1 MPAITAQPKSYLDEV
16 RKLDPRGRLLHWI
29 KEREKARLAKLKG
42 FPKPW
47 TNDPILQAYRFCNVR
62 RMDDKVSQWLDL
74 HWYTPNRNHKN
85 MVIACVLA
93 RHFNQPQTLARIG
106 FPKVYNAGYIQS
118 GLEHIEALKRQ
129 GETTFNSAYIIRA
142 SGDYPN
148 KAEMV
153 FYETVQQ
160 FVDSP
165 TKYLSKADRME
176 DAVNLLM
183 GYRNIGSFMA
193 GQIAADLRWATN
205 GKFIDKD
212 EWAAMGPGSKRGIN
226 IIHGRALEYPIKQEQ
241 FTEELKNLMTFL
253 KKALPS
259 SLTSRLEAIDYQNCL
274 CEYSGYEKVLWDR
287 GRKKQLYDGKAD

>member
-1 MPAITAQPKSYLDEV
+1 MPAITVQPKSYLDEV

-29 KEREKARLAKLKG
+29 KEREKVRLAKLKG
-42 FPKPW
+42 SPKPW

-74 HWYTPNRNHKN
+74 HWYTPNKNHKN

-142 SGDYPN
+142 DGKFPN

-160 FVDSP
+160 FVDA
-165 TKYLSKADRME
+165 KYIPRLNSME
-176 DAVNLLM
+176 DLVEELM
-183 GYRNIGSFMA
+183 QFRNIGSFMA
-193 GQIAADLRWATN
+193 GQIAADLRWATD

-212 EWAAMGPGSKRGIN
+212 KWAAMGPGSARGMN
-226 IIHGRALEYPIKQEQ
+226 RLHERDVKSPLKQEQ
-241 FTEELKNLMTFL
+241 FLTELKEFVAFA
-253 KKALPS
+253 KKALPAS
-259 SLTSRLEAIDYQNCL
+259 ITSRLEMIDWQNCF
-274 CEYSGYEKVLWDR
+274 CEFDKYSRVLLGE
-287 GRKKQLYDGKAD
+287 GRPKQKYNGGQQ

>member
-1 MPAITAQPKSYLDEV
+1 M
-16 RKLDPRGRLLHWI
+16 
-29 KEREKARLAKLKG
+29 RLAKQKG
-42 FPKPW
+42 LPKPW
-47 TNDPILQAYRFCNVR
+47 TDDPILQQYRFCNVR

-74 HWYTPNRNHKN
+74 HWYTPNHNHKN

-106 FPKVYNAGYIQS
+106 FPKNYNEGYIQS
-118 GLEHIEALKRQ
+118 GLEHIESLKRQ

-148 KAEMV
+148 KSEMV

-165 TKYLSKADRME
+165 TKYLNKADSME

-193 GQIAADLRWATN
+193 GQIAADLRWATD
-205 GKFIDKD
+205 GKFLDKNT
-212 EWAAMGPGSKRGIN
+212 WAAMGPGSKRGMN
-226 IIHGRALEYPIKQEQ
+226 RLHFSNNERDVDSPLKQEQ
-241 FTEELKNLMTFL
+241 FLEELREFVAFA
-253 KKALPS
+253 KKALPTS
-259 SLTSRLEAIDYQNCL
+259 ITSRLEMIDWQNCF
-274 CEYSGYEKVLWDR
+274 CEFDKYSRVLLDE
-287 GRKKQLYDGKAD
+287 GRPKQKYDGGVL